1 MTELSFG
8 CVDVTFERYA
18 VAPTLLFRLRIDE
31 AGGQRVRAI
40 ALRCQFR
47 IEPHRRGYS
56 GEEGDRL
63 VELFGKRARWGDTLK
78 PFQFAN
84 SSTVVPSFTGNVEVE
99 VAVPCSYDMEVA
111 AGRYFHALEDG
122 EIPFILLF
130 SGTVFGDGEKGLWIE
145 QVPWHAECRYRVPVK
160 IWREMMD
167 THFPGG
173 GWLRLKRET
182 IDALADFRA
191 LRTLPTWD
199 DTILAVLDSAGEP
212 SSPDADRADRLDS
225 SPEEGA

>member
-1 MTELSFG
+1 MTELSFT
-8 CVDVTFERYA
+8 CIDVAFERYA

-31 AGGQRVRAI
+31 AAGQRVRAI

-47 IEPHRRGYS
+47 IEPQRRSYS
-56 GEEGDRL
+56 AEEGERL

-84 SSTVVPSFTGNVEVE
+84 TSTVVASFTGSIELDVT
-99 VAVPCSYDMEVA
+99 VPCSYDMEVA

-130 SGTVFGDGEKGLWIE
+130 SGTIFGDGENGFRVE

-173 GWLRLKRET
+173 GWLRLQRET
-182 IDALADFRA
+182 LDALAEFRA
-191 LRTLPTWD
+191 TRTLPTWD
-199 DTILAVLDSAGEP
+199 DAILALLESAGAR
-212 SSPDADRADRLDS
+212 SSADPDRSVPAG
-225 SPEEGA
+225 EEGA